1 MQHINCII
9 FYSILTSI
17 LFLLTKFLN
26 SNFLANTSSGSIKVS
41 YLRKIFLNISQIES
55 SSSSNSQ
62 IRKKTTKHSKKAK
75 FYGTSNQTCF
85 NRYQFYNSSILP
97 FSKPTFE
104 EKFADVPGL
113 IQKFKKLKEQE
124 RHNTTTKPPQP
135 HYRVANLICL
145 GVKKCGTGAL
155 QRFLKLHSKI
165 NLMHQAANRS
175 EGNFF
180 NSKDYKKGPKYYSK
194 LWNATFVNEINF
206 EKTPRYF
213 EEAHIPGRIA
223 NFYNNQINRKNLPR
237 LLAGRDLTFIV
248 ITCNPT
254 NRAWSDYINQF
265 HGNIPDKGLFKPL
278 PRYAFL
284 NQTVKRKSSK
294 TKYKIFKRK
303 LPGNILINKLVKNYK
318 NFTSISKHFI
328 DELEMNGFD
337 RLNSTE
343 YVMNLRLKLKTYQ
356 QSIIS
361 SGLYY
366 MQLSYWLSYFAKS
379 RFFFINSQ
387 EMMEN
392 PGKVLIKLQKFLNLP
407 IELTE
412 DSFIKDKNSGF
423 FCPKHKPSKN
433 HQTQTTCTFGKFKG
447 RSRSNDENSLK
458 MPEEA
463 KKILDDF
470 YRDWNEKFYG
480 LVGEDYG
487 W

>member
-1 MQHINCII
+1 MQHIQI
-9 FYSILTSI
+9 FYLILTAI
-17 LFLLTKFLN
+17 LFILTKIFN
-26 SNFLANTSSGSIKVS
+26 SHLSANTSTGFTKIS
-41 YLRKIFLNISQIES
+41 RKNVIIES
-55 SSSSNSQ
+55 TGSTSSESSISK
-62 IRKKTTKHSKKAK
+62 KKTKHIKKP
-75 FYGTSNQTCF
+75 FYGTSNQTYF

-97 FSKPTFE
+97 FSIPTFE
-104 EKFADVPGL
+104 RKFADVPEL
-113 IQKFKKLKEQE
+113 IQKFKKSHE
-124 RHNTTTKPPQP
+124 NKPPQT

-155 QRFLKLHSKI
+155 QRFLNMHSKI
-165 NLMHQAANRS
+165 NLMKQTANRS

-180 NSKDYKKGPKYYSK
+180 NSKDYSKGPKYYSE
-194 LWNATFVNEINF
+194 LWNPTFLNEINF

-213 EEAHIPGRIA
+213 EEAQIPGRIA
-223 NFYNNQINRKNLPR
+223 NFYHNQMQRKNLPR
-237 LLAGRDLTFIV
+237 LLAGRNLNFIV
-248 ITCNPT
+248 VTCNPT

-265 HGNIPDKGLFKPL
+265 HGNIPDKGLFTPL
-278 PRYAFL
+278 IEYAYW
-284 NQTVKRKSSK
+284 NKTVKPATKKSPVA
-294 TKYKIFKRK
+294 KYKTLRRN
-303 LPGNILINKLVKNYK
+303 LWGNIVVNKFVEKYK
-318 NFTSISKHFI
+318 NFTGISKHFI
-328 DELEMNGFD
+328 DELEKFD

-343 YVMNLRLKLKTYQ
+343 YVMKLRLSLKTYQ

-366 MQLSYWLSYFAKS
+366 MQLSYWLSYFGKS

-392 PGKVLIKLQKFLNLP
+392 PGKILINLQKFLDLP

-412 DSFIKDKNSGF
+412 DSFVKDENSGF
-423 FCPKHKPSKN
+423 FCPKHN
-433 HQTQTTCTFGKFKG
+433 QTQTTCTFGKFKG

-463 KKILDDF
+463 REILDNF
-470 YRDWNEKFYG
+470 YRPWNQKFYE